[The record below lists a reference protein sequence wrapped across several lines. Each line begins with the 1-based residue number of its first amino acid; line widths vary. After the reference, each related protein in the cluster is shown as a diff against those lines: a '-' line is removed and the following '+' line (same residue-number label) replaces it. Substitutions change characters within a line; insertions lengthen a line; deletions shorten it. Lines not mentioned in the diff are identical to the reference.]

1 MRARLKPAGIQE
13 WLHRWAG
20 PSAGPTQRLVI
31 PLARA
36 GYGAALLCAPGP
48 MIRLRTGQTPS
59 RRASQV
65 ARVLGIRH
73 LVQATITAWAPAP
86 ETVAIG
92 AVLDLCHAASMLAFA
107 ARYKSLRRAELADA
121 LVAAA
126 LAVAEPTLAR
136 RPANGG

>member
-1 MRARLKPAGIQE
+1 VRARLKPAEIQE

-20 PSAGPTQRLVI
+20 PSAGPAQRLAI

-36 GYGAALLCAPGP
+36 GYGAALLCAPG
-48 MIRLRTGQTPS
+48 
-59 RRASQV
+59 
-65 ARVLGIRH
+65 
-73 LVQATITAWAPAP
+73 
-86 ETVAIG
+86 
-92 AVLDLCHAASMLAFA
+92 AVIDFLHAASELAFA